1 MKELYSKTS
10 QAVNR
15 ENYIQLQRKNGIFK
29 NSKPIKAKARRK
41 TEIRK
46 RIMHTIEYLPFI
58 KRKYYYYIP
67 MGNDTSALLAHDI
80 VRFYRQQDWLTL
92 SITP

>member
-29 NSKPIKAKARRK
+29 NSKPIKTKARRK
-41 TEIRK
+41 TEIQEENNAYD
-46 RIMHTIEYLPFI
+46 RISSIYQTEI
-58 KRKYYYYIP
+58 
-67 MGNDTSALLAHDI
+67 LLL
-80 VRFYRQQDWLTL
+80 Y
-92 SITP
+92 SNG

>member
-41 TEIRK
+41 TEIWEENNAYD
-46 RIMHTIEYLPFI
+46 RISSIYQTEI
-58 KRKYYYYIP
+58 
-67 MGNDTSALLAHDI
+67 LLL
-80 VRFYRQQDWLTL
+80 Y
-92 SITP
+92 SNG